1 MIRKRFLSLMVC
13 WMISAILALPVAAQP
28 IYTAA
33 TETLI
38 RQVLAEME
46 IDYEQ
51 NVDDNGDPIWTTL
64 VPYDPTVVGSYAS
77 LLFFA
82 GWNTEGDF
90 PLSAINE
97 WNRTSRF
104 GRAYVDD
111 QGDPVVELDLLL
123 AGGVTAQ
130 TIKEYINVFTET
142 VISFGATTHHC
153 ILQVMGTPPSSSSSS
168 YAYVFRKDLFSA
180 GICLAR
186 EKQNTKNKDQAPTAG
201 TNARTS

>member
-13 WMISAILALPVAAQP
+13 WMIGVVLALPVAAQP

-38 RQVLAEME
+38 RQVLVEME

-51 NVDDNGDPIWTTL
+51 SVDDNGDPIWRYTHNDILATL
-64 VPYDPTVVGSYAS
+64 VPYDPTIVGSYES

-82 GWNTEGDF
+82 GWNTEGNF

-123 AGGVTAQ
+123 AGGVTMQ
-130 TIKEYINVFTET
+130 TIKEYIYVFTET
-142 VISFGATTHHC
+142 VMSFGATIQT
-153 ILQVMGTPPSSSSSS
+153 Q
-168 YAYVFRKDLFSA
+168 
-180 GICLAR
+180 
-186 EKQNTKNKDQAPTAG
+186 E
-201 TNARTS
+201 

>member
-1 MIRKRFLSLMVC
+1 MIRKQFLSLMVC
-13 WMISAILALPVAAQP
+13 WMIGAVLALPVAAQP

-33 TETLI
+33 TEALV

-51 NVDDNGDPIWTTL
+51 SVDDDGDPIWRYTHKDILTTL
-64 VPYDPTVVGSYAS
+64 VPYDPTIAGSYAS

-82 GWNTEGDF
+82 GWSTEGDF

-97 WNRTSRF
+97 WNRISRF

-123 AGGVTAQ
+123 AGGVTVQ
-130 TIKEYINVFTET
+130 TIKEYIYVFTET
-142 VISFGATTHHC
+142 VMSFGATIQT
-153 ILQVMGTPPSSSSSS
+153 Q
-168 YAYVFRKDLFSA
+168 
-180 GICLAR
+180 
-186 EKQNTKNKDQAPTAG
+186 E
-201 TNARTS
+201 

>member
-1 MIRKRFLSLMVC
+1 MMRKQFFSLMVC
-13 WMISAILALPVAAQP
+13 WMIGAVLALPVAAQS

-38 RQVLAEME
+38 RQVFAEMK

-51 NVDDNGDPIWTTL
+51 SVDDNGDPIWRYTHNEILATL
-64 VPYDPTVVGSYAS
+64 VPYDPTSVGSYES

-123 AGGVTAQ
+123 AGGVTVQ
-130 TIKEYINVFTET
+130 TIKEYIYVFTET
-142 VISFGATTHHC
+142 VTSFGAT
-153 ILQVMGTPPSSSSSS
+153 IQS
-168 YAYVFRKDLFSA
+168 
-180 GICLAR
+180 
-186 EKQNTKNKDQAPTAG
+186 Q
-201 TNARTS
+201 

>member
-1 MIRKRFLSLMVC
+1 MIRKQFLSLMVC
-13 WMISAILALPVAAQP
+13 WMIGAVLALPVTAQP

-33 TETLI
+33 TEALI

-51 NVDDNGDPIWTTL
+51 SVDDNGDPIWRYTQHGILTTL
-64 VPYDPTVVGSYAS
+64 VSYDPTIADSYAS

-82 GWNTEGDF
+82 GWNTKGDF
-90 PLSAINE
+90 PFSTVNS

-123 AGGVTAQ
+123 AGGVTVQ
-130 TIKEYINVFTET
+130 TIKEYIYVFTET
-142 VISFGATTHHC
+142 VMSFGAT
-153 ILQVMGTPPSSSSSS
+153 IQSQ
-168 YAYVFRKDLFSA
+168 
-180 GICLAR
+180 
-186 EKQNTKNKDQAPTAG
+186 E
-201 TNARTS
+201 

>member
-13 WMISAILALPVAAQP
+13 WMIGAVLALPVAAQP

-33 TETLI
+33 TEALI

-46 IDYEQ
+46 IAYEQ
-51 NVDDNGDPIWTTL
+51 SVDDNGDPIWRYTHKDILTTL
-64 VPYDPTVVGSYAS
+64 VPYDPTIAGSYAS

-82 GWNTEGDF
+82 GWATEGDF

-97 WNRTSRF
+97 WNRISRF

-123 AGGVTAQ
+123 AGGVTVQ
-130 TIKEYINVFTET
+130 TIKEYIYVFTET
-142 VISFGATTHHC
+142 VMSF
-153 ILQVMGTPPSSSSSS
+153 SST
-168 YAYVFRKDLFSA
+168 
-180 GICLAR
+180 IQTQ
-186 EKQNTKNKDQAPTAG
+186 E
-201 TNARTS
+201 

>member
-13 WMISAILALPVAAQP
+13 WMIGVILALPVAAQP

-33 TETLI
+33 TEALI

-46 IDYEQ
+46 INYEQ
-51 NVDDNGDPIWTTL
+51 NVDDNGDPIWRYTHNDIVATL

-123 AGGVTAQ
+123 AGGVTMQ

-142 VISFGATTHHC
+142 VINIGAT
-153 ILQVMGTPPSSSSSS
+153 IQSQ
-168 YAYVFRKDLFSA
+168 
-180 GICLAR
+180 
-186 EKQNTKNKDQAPTAG
+186 E
-201 TNARTS
+201 

>member
-1 MIRKRFLSLMVC
+1 MLRKQFLSLMVC
-13 WMISAILALPVAAQP
+13 WMISAVLALPIVAQP
-28 IYTAA
+28 VYTAA

-46 IDYEQ
+46 IAYAQ
-51 NVDDNGDPIWTTL
+51 SVDDNGDPIWRYTHNNILTTL
-64 VPYDPTVVGSYAS
+64 VSYDPTIAGSYAS

-82 GWNTEGDF
+82 GWNTKGDF
-90 PLSAINE
+90 PLSVINE

-130 TIKEYINVFTET
+130 TIKEYIYVFTET
-142 VISFGATTHHC
+142 VMNFGSTIQT
-153 ILQVMGTPPSSSSSS
+153 Q
-168 YAYVFRKDLFSA
+168 
-180 GICLAR
+180 
-186 EKQNTKNKDQAPTAG
+186 E
-201 TNARTS
+201 